1 MSSDVSDELRKIR
14 EEIREMR
21 QQMIRIEELL
31 LNNVEKN
38 CKKMGEHIEF
48 VESVY
53 EKVKNPLSYICGK
66 VSSVASIVG
75 GSNTDSYHALPEP
88 NHDEEE

>member
-1 MSSDVSDELRKIR
+1 MPSDADTDTDKTENELKEIR
-14 EEIREMR
+14 EELREMR
-21 QQMIRIEELL
+21 VQMNRIEELL

-53 EKVKNPLSYICGK
+53 EKVKNPLSYICNKITGG
-66 VSSVASIVG
+66 G
-75 GSNTDSYHALPEP
+75 GSNNALPEP
-88 NHDEEE
+88 EHRA

>member
-1 MSSDVSDELRKIR
+1 MPSDADIDKTENELKEIR
-14 EEIREMR
+14 EELREIRA
-21 QQMIRIEELL
+21 QMDRIEELL

-53 EKVKNPLSYICGK
+53 EKVKNPLSYICNKITG
-66 VSSVASIVG
+66 G
-75 GSNTDSYHALPEP
+75 GSESNNALPEP
-88 NHDEEE
+88 EHSA